1 MNEISAEQLVADRVN
16 ALSQHITENR
26 FHTITNIAVDAL
38 QKNESVPVIA
48 FLHATKTA
56 WCNHEIAVRTM
67 TQLQNELKAADQ
79 ARANTQYAHNKL
91 MQAEQ
96 EIERLKSELAQSVLL
111 VENKQQELNSAFA
124 SNEELRQSLRAL
136 KGCLAPTLRG
146 SPTKCSRLTEQL
158 DAATA
163 ILQKQHPDHIGMA
176 ISTEELN
183 RSTDSNA
190 ERQNRFK

>member
-136 KGCLAPTLRG
+136 KESLHFVGEPRSVGARQ
-146 SPTKCSRLTEQL
+146 QL

-163 ILQKQHPDHIGMA
+163 VLQKQHPDHIGMA